1 MASAEPGVGT
11 EGCNGTL
18 VKSCDWLG
26 GCVDQE
32 VFVETLRN
40 EISRRI
46 EDDRFDMDR
55 TDIEQIGK
63 KARMNP
69 EEAAKQFMDTRGQV
83 WEGYVFPRSDGRWAG
98 VIFDREWFWLQHGI
112 RPL

>member
-1 MASAEPGVGT
+1 M
-11 EGCNGTL
+11 
-18 VKSCDWLG
+18 DR
-26 GCVDQE
+26 E

-63 KARMNP
+63 KARMSP
-69 EEAAKQFMDTRGQV
+69 EEAAKQFMDTRGRV
-83 WEGYVFPRSDGRWAG
+83 WEGDVFPLSDERWAR
-98 VIFDREWFWLQHGI
+98 VIFDREWFWRQHGI